1 MSIAMSNDAT
11 DLKGQ
16 VAVVTGAGRGIGKA
30 IAIGFARAGARICC
44 AARSQDQILNTVTEA
59 RNLGAQAIAQVTDVT
74 NLDSV
79 SSLFSAAETAFGGVD
94 IVVVNAG
101 ISSNPR
107 KTVEAGDPEAW
118 RHTIEVNLMGAYYTA
133 KAAIPHLRR
142 RGGGKIILLG
152 SGLGH
157 RGLPERSAYACSKA
171 GVWMLTRVLA
181 LELQSSDIS
190 VNELI
195 PGPVAT
201 TVTPENAQQLSGVG
215 GSEWLKQPEDVVPLA
230 LFLASQ
236 PKTGPT
242 AQSFS
247 LMRRDG

>member
-1 MSIAMSNDAT
+1 MSRDAT
-11 DLKGQ
+11 DLEGQ
-16 VAVVTGAGRGIGKA
+16 VAVITGAGRGIGKA
-30 IAIGFARAGARICC
+30 IALGFAGAGARICC
-44 AARSQDQILNTVTEA
+44 AARSNDEILKTVAEA
-59 RNLGAQAIAQVTDVT
+59 RALGAEAIAQVTDVT
-74 NLDSV
+74 KLDAV
-79 SSLFSAAETAFGGVD
+79 VSLFSAAETAFGGVD

-101 ISSNPR
+101 IASAK
-107 KTVEAGDPEAW
+107 KTVEESDPEDWA
-118 RHTIEVNLMGAYYTA
+118 HVIEVNLMGAYYTA

-157 RGLPERSAYACSKA
+157 RGLPQRSAYSCSKA

-181 LELQSSDIS
+181 QELQASDIS

-195 PGPVAT
+195 PGPVT
-201 TVTPENAQQLSGVG
+201 SMMTPDSAQQLAGVG
-215 GSEWLKQPEDVVPLA
+215 GNEWLKQPEDVVPLA
-230 LFLASQ
+230 IFLAGQ
-236 PKTGPT
+236 PNTGPT